1 MSCHCLATQN
11 ILQIENFPMKKSPV
25 FGFLWG
31 KKSDFCNPEPPSCLA
46 TSEQGSRCPFRYGTG
61 TSCMAGTAGSLQFPQ
76 VPTAP
81 EYLLR
86 LLGCFGLP
94 LASVG
99 IWVCKRSSLPMT
111 NYRWSLCLPRAEN
124 VSKTPPA
131 QAECSS

>member
-1 MSCHCLATQN
+1 MSCHSLATQN
-11 ILQIENFPMKKSPV
+11 ILQIENFLIYKSPV

-31 KKSDFCNPEPPSCLA
+31 KKSNFCNPEPPSCLA
-46 TSEQGSRCPFRYGTG
+46 TTSSSRAADVPSG
-61 TSCMAGTAGSLQFPQ
+61 MAGSLQFPK

-81 EYLLR
+81 EYLLS

-99 IWVCKRSSLPMT
+99 IRVCKCSSLPMT
-111 NYRWSLCLPRAEN
+111 NYRWSLCLPKAEN